1 MSSAAQKNTFAVQN
15 DDKSLAARG
24 PEEPLRCLLVQPR
37 FSQHNYWNY
46 TAVAEALG
54 AKTPAAPLGLL
65 TVAALLPQHWT
76 FELVDLNVCEMQDEQ
91 WDAADLICVGG
102 MLPQQAGIL
111 EVIQRANA
119 SGKFVAVGG
128 PDPTSQ
134 PEVYQHADAQII
146 GEGENVIPLWLDS
159 WRDGQ
164 PAGLFEHPDRPD
176 VTTAPIPRFDLI
188 DFKDYVHIGVQYS
201 RGCPFNCE
209 FCDIIELY
217 GRVPR
222 SKTSEQF
229 LAEIN
234 RLYELGYRGWVDIV
248 DDNFVGNKRVVKP
261 MLRDLKAWLAERK
274 HPFFFSTEATMNLAD
289 DEEMLSL
296 MSDVEFR
303 YVFMG
308 IETPDPELLALTQ
321 KRVNAMTPIVD
332 RVNKVYDHGIAI
344 TAGFILG
351 FDNEKPG
358 NGRML
363 VSCIEETG
371 IVLAMVGLLVALPNT
386 QLARRLQ
393 SERRLLTPQAE
404 LAEGDEPYRLVN
416 AGTSEEGADQSAG
429 LNFITTRD
437 RVEIYQEYR
446 EVIDTVY
453 SPHSFLDRV
462 LSTAGRLKPRPH
474 YRTGPRETLRDLK
487 GLLRLAW
494 WMTRNPHTRRRYW
507 RNSLRTAFMGRGR
520 FKYAQAAMMMYMHFA
535 RQSEHVLEQLD
546 ASIQFAKHEAT
557 YPRQLESA
565 ASPVELPIV
574 ESVETHV

>member
-1 MSSAAQKNTFAVQN
+1 MTSIAGNPNSEGPRGS
-15 DDKSLAARG
+15 KSLASRG
-24 PEEPLRCLLVQPR
+24 PEEALRCLIVQPQ

-46 TAVAEALG
+46 TTVAEALG

-76 FELVDLNVCEMQDEQ
+76 FELVDLNVCELTDEQ
-91 WDAADLICVGG
+91 WDAADLVCVGG

-111 EVIQRANA
+111 EIIQRAND
-119 SGKFVAVGG
+119 SDKFLAVGG

-146 GEGENVIPLWLDS
+146 GEGENVIPLWLES
-159 WRDGQ
+159 WRAGQ
-164 PAGLFEHPDRPD
+164 PAGLFEHADRPD

-261 MLRDLKAWLAERK
+261 MLRDLKAWLQERK

-289 DEEMLSL
+289 DEEMLKL

-351 FDNEKPG
+351 FDNEKTG

-363 VSCIEETG
+363 ASCIEETG

-393 SERRLLTPQAE
+393 NEKRLLTPEAE
-404 LAEGDEPYRLVN
+404 LAEGDEPYRLVT
-416 AGTSEEGADQSAG
+416 AGTNAEGTDQSMG

-437 RVEIYQEYR
+437 RVEIYEEYR
-446 EVIDTVY
+446 GVIDTVY
-453 SPHSFLDRV
+453 NANAYLDRV
-462 LSTAGRLKPRPH
+462 LSTAQRLKPRPH

-487 GLLRLAW
+487 GLARLAW
-494 WMTRNPHTRRRYW
+494 WMTRNRETRLRYW
-507 RNSLRTAFMGRGR
+507 RNSFKTAFMGRGR

-535 RQSEHVLEQLD
+535 RQSQHVLLQLD
-546 ASIQFAKHEAT
+546 ASIHFAKHEAN
-557 YPRQLESA
+557 YPRKLEAENSKI
-565 ASPVELPIV
+565 ELPIAEPV
-574 ESVETHV
+574 ESAS